1 MSSRKKYPK
10 PWSNWEWNDTY
21 ERNYRYRRGDYEYE
35 YENVAEA
42 SNAVAIPGS
51 SSHEN
56 YTYAPQSS
64 VYGITSQLDQFNLG
78 SSTRGPSV
86 ISTRDPYRSNEPLHP
101 EYQVHHSKEFG
112 IGRVLKILWTEPL
125 GVTGTV
131 LTKPAQKTKHG
142 EKAYTSIRRFVI
154 TNTFEGHSLC
164 LPVLTYSGNGLLKKG
179 VKAADHCIIYTGKPE
194 SLKGEEILNS
204 SIQMVPHNP
213 RTKLD
218 KMSRLNYAKVY
229 TVEHNVKVCFIGEVT
244 GKHLR
249 RLLDDHQRI
258 TRVDSS
264 YYDNTGSDSFTQVYD
279 DSSLHGSYPSVPA
292 AEPRTTAELYD
303 IALTPLDEPYAS
315 SFQPEDSQ
323 QGYSANP
330 EAGADDHSH
339 QYDGSL
345 YEE

>member
-1 MSSRKKYPK
+1 M
-10 PWSNWEWNDTY
+10 
-21 ERNYRYRRGDYEYE
+21 
-35 YENVAEA
+35 
-42 SNAVAIPGS
+42 
-51 SSHEN
+51 
-56 YTYAPQSS
+56 
-64 VYGITSQLDQFNLG
+64 
-78 SSTRGPSV
+78 
-86 ISTRDPYRSNEPLHP
+86 
-101 EYQVHHSKEFG
+101 
-112 IGRVLKILWTEPL
+112 
-125 GVTGTV
+125 
-131 LTKPAQKTKHG
+131 
-142 EKAYTSIRRFVI
+142 
-154 TNTFEGHSLC
+154 
-164 LPVLTYSGNGLLKKG
+164 TYSGHGLLKKG

-204 SIQMVPHNP
+204 SIQMVPHSP

-264 YYDNTGSDSFTQVYD
+264 YYDNTGSDS
-279 DSSLHGSYPSVPA
+279 L
-292 AEPRTTAELYD
+292 PRTTEELYG
-303 IALTPLDEPYAS
+303 IELTHLDEPYAS

-323 QGYSANP
+323 QGYTANP